1 MIGFP
6 ILASMGILSA
16 NLWGAISGEWTGSG
30 RKPRAVMAFA
40 ILILVVAMFI
50 LGWSNNLAEAWGG
63 S

>member
-1 MIGFP
+1 
-6 ILASMGILSA
+6 MGILSA